1 MGLLLPAQR
10 FRSNPSRKPVSLSTR
25 DSKVPKPRQICNLND
40 HGTLSFQQ
48 KASKTNRAPCCVKG
62 ISSRMRDS
70 ASRMSTAS
78 LVLADSMTCGLCLPS
93 SDEAHDHSNHNQR

>member
-40 HGTLSFQQ
+40 HGTASFQQ
-48 KASKTNRAPCCVKG
+48 KASATLTAATVVSKRFSPCAELWRAL
-62 ISSRMRDS
+62 SS
-70 ASRMSTAS
+70 
-78 LVLADSMTCGLCLPS
+78 
-93 SDEAHDHSNHNQR
+93 AHLIQSVPEQIR